1 MNPGGGFFE
10 EVLGAKKQIID
21 MLSSTYELRENY
33 LLGRTLQLFRKWA
46 DGPKHFFGMSSSS
59 DPYHVLV
66 NYTKM
71 KAKGKVLPRNHHIN
85 VKLLAHF
92 TKLMAGDTKDD
103 AKLLDLVNLT
113 SDDLLSVLADV
124 SLTRPPWLFAR
135 VFCYFSGFSMPDPNS
150 YTLIR

>member
-1 MNPGGGFFE
+1 
-10 EVLGAKKQIID
+10 
-21 MLSSTYELRENY
+21 
-33 LLGRTLQLFRKWA
+33 
-46 DGPKHFFGMSSSS
+46 
-59 DPYHVLV
+59 
-66 NYTKM
+66 M